1 MNLTT
6 ILWITVLLLIA
17 LAIMWMSIAI
27 FPNAFA
33 WDYFKTMQTQYNINP
48 RVCMMLPDPNI
59 EPRIEQLQNATTNAL
74 DEWQN
79 KLNDKIDANWI
90 IYREAYQWEDHNEKS
105 TDDFKQ
111 CGAFV
116 NYSGQV
122 DSYMAQHGV
131 LGTATVDINKG
142 YFWIE
147 IQTHIVKRSI
157 QIFLGGSLNNST
169 SGVVSEPKLLPII
182 DIENVIKHEFGHALG
197 LEHFYC
203 NDKRS
208 NCINDSIMY
217 SKIDTFTNSTKPIT
231 ERDINMIIKI
241 YGKDGFGSP
250 HHDIPKT
257 CVVSK
262 TKTC

>member
-6 ILWITVLLLIA
+6 ILWITVLLLIV
-17 LAIMWMSIAI
+17 LAIMWVSVAI
-27 FPNAFA
+27 FPNAFS
-33 WDYFKTMQTQYNINP
+33 WDYFKTMVTQYNINP

-122 DSYMAQHGV
+122 DSYMAQHCV

-142 YFWIE
+142 YFW
-147 IQTHIVKRSI
+147 QR
-157 QIFLGGSLNNST
+157 
-169 SGVVSEPKLLPII
+169 
-182 DIENVIKHEFGHALG
+182 
-197 LEHFYC
+197 
-203 NDKRS
+203 
-208 NCINDSIMY
+208 
-217 SKIDTFTNSTKPIT
+217 
-231 ERDINMIIKI
+231 
-241 YGKDGFGSP
+241 
-250 HHDIPKT
+250 
-257 CVVSK
+257 
-262 TKTC
+262 